1 MLKRV
6 PKRDVT
12 FKNEEL
18 IKVIEKLEIEKKT
31 DGNVAYGNVA
41 CINRKRISENS
52 AAILDLSDIAS
63 DIVFYYPWLIRYS
76 ILPENLEI
84 EETPLDQTEEQRG
97 RLSYSTENIGNVF
110 EDSIKL
116 LNSSRTLFEK

>member
-41 CINRKRISENS
+41 CINRKRISEK
-52 AAILDLSDIAS
+52 
-63 DIVFYYPWLIRYS
+63 FCCYP
-76 ILPENLEI
+76 
-84 EETPLDQTEEQRG
+84 
-97 RLSYSTENIGNVF
+97 
-110 EDSIKL
+110 
-116 LNSSRTLFEK
+116 